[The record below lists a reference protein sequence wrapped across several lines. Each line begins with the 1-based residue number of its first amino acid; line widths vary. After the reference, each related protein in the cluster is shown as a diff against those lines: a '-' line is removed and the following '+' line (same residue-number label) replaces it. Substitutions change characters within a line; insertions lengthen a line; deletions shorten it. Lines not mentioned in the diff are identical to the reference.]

1 MYRKDCDAIAKENV
15 EVKLMTLR
23 QEAYAMID
31 SLPDDDSVKFF
42 IDMIRRFNV
51 VAGKREKIFEIQ
63 NSISEKR
70 QVFLHM
76 EELKKKY
83 PFPKDY
89 DYEQIRKEAMEEKYG
104 CVN

>member
-1 MYRKDCDAIAKENV
+1 
-15 EVKLMTLR
+15 MTLR

-42 IDMIRRFNV
+42 IDMIRQFLV
-51 VAGKREKIFEIQ
+51 VTRRTEEISETQ
-63 NSISEKR
+63 NSFLEKR
-70 QVFLHM
+70 QAFLHM
-76 EELKKKY
+76 EELKRKY

-89 DYEQIRKEAMEEKYG
+89 DYEQVRKEAMEEKYG

>member
-1 MYRKDCDAIAKENV
+1 
-15 EVKLMTLR
+15 MTLR

-51 VAGKREKIFEIQ
+51 VARKTEERSENQ
-63 NSISEKR
+63 NLVSEKR

-76 EELKKKY
+76 EELKKQY
-83 PFPKDY
+83 SFPKDY
-89 DYEQIRKEAMEEKYG
+89 DYQQIRREAMGEKYG
-104 CVN
+104 CID

>member
-1 MYRKDCDAIAKENV
+1 
-15 EVKLMTLR
+15 MTLR

-51 VAGKREKIFEIQ
+51 VTRRTEKISETQ
-63 NSISEKR
+63 NSFSEKR
-70 QVFLHM
+70 QAFLHM

-89 DYEQIRKEAMEEKYG
+89 DYEQVRREAMEEKYG

>member
-1 MYRKDCDAIAKENV
+1 
-15 EVKLMTLR
+15 MTLR

-31 SLPDDDSVKFF
+31 SLPDDESLKFF
-42 IDMIRRFNV
+42 IDMIRRFNL
-51 VAGKREKIFEIQ
+51 VAKKAGPLTEQ
-63 NSISEKR
+63 QSPVSEKR
-70 QVFLHM
+70 QAFLHM

-89 DYEQIRKEAMEEKYG
+89 DYEEVRRENMEQRYG

>member
-1 MYRKDCDAIAKENV
+1 
-15 EVKLMTLR
+15 MTLR

-51 VAGKREKIFEIQ
+51 VTRRTEKISETQ
-63 NSISEKR
+63 NSFSEKR
-70 QVFLHM
+70 QAFLHM

-89 DYEQIRKEAMEEKYG
+89 DYEQVRREAMEER
-104 CVN
+104 

>member
-1 MYRKDCDAIAKENV
+1 
-15 EVKLMTLR
+15 MTLR

-51 VAGKREKIFEIQ
+51 VTGRTEEISVSQ
-63 NSISEKR
+63 NSFSEKR
-70 QVFLHM
+70 QAFLHM

-89 DYEQIRKEAMEEKYG
+89 DYEQVRREAMEEKHG
-104 CVN
+104 CIN

>member
-1 MYRKDCDAIAKENV
+1 
-15 EVKLMTLR
+15 MTLR

-42 IDMIRRFNV
+42 IDMIRRFNA
-51 VAGKREKIFEIQ
+51 VAGRTEEISGAQ
-63 NSISEKR
+63 NSLSEKR
-70 QVFLHM
+70 QAFLHM
-76 EELKKKY
+76 EELKRKY

-89 DYEQIRKEAMEEKYG
+89 DYEQVRRETMEEKHG